1 VGVVVVAIALPLY
14 SASTAAVERSQREV
28 DALDIVSDWLGQTD
42 RRAAPTVAFDDQ
54 RITVAVRSFDTPPD
68 PDPLIASLLTTFG
81 ADRVVSIEWDRVDQ
95 ATTTTSDL
103 PTTTVLS
110 DEERLTTAVEDI
122 VDRWLADLGPDAG
135 GRRDALS
142 ISGNVVRLDAS
153 GTIDAPSLASLTA
166 LLDTELDRTLEVQM
180 TWLEREN
187 VSDAEPTQ
195 TPDQIVAERIGV
207 LAREWAAT
215 QGVSV
220 LSTTFDGADAII
232 EIAGANEPD
241 ASLLVA
247 DVIAL
252 LDADDRVTV
261 LFTERRDITTTT
273 TSTTTT
279 TTPT

>member
-1 VGVVVVAIALPLY
+1 
-14 SASTAAVERSQREV
+14 
-28 DALDIVSDWLGQTD
+28 
-42 RRAAPTVAFDDQ
+42 
-54 RITVAVRSFDTPPD
+54 VAVRSFDTPPD

-122 VDRWLADLGPDAG
+122 VDRWLADLGADAG